1 MVHRTSFPARHARYV
16 AVEIERKFLISRAP
30 DWLDRCDSE
39 RVEQGYLAVGEDGSE
54 VRVRRIGDR
63 TVLTAK
69 RGRGERRL
77 EEEIEIDAEQFAA
90 LWPLTEG
97 RRLQKMRHYVTDG
110 YRVEVDVYSD
120 ELEGLIVAE
129 VEFDSEAAS
138 AEFEPPDWLG
148 EELTGDVRYAN
159 EHLAT
164 YGAPT
169 RDA

>member
-1 MVHRTSFPARHARYV
+1 VG
-16 AVEIERKFLISRAP
+16 VEIERKFLISRAP
-30 DWLDRCDSE
+30 DWLSDCESE
-39 RVEQGYLAVGEDGSE
+39 RVEQGYLAVGDDGSE

-77 EEEIEIDAEQFAA
+77 EEEIEIDPEEFDA

-97 RRLQKMRHYVTDG
+97 RRIRKTRHYVTNG

-120 ELEGLIVAE
+120 ELDGLIVAE

-138 AEFEPPDWLG
+138 GEFEAPAWFG
-148 EELTGDVRYAN
+148 EEVTGDRRYAN
-159 EHLAT
+159 EHLALH
-164 YGAPT
+164 GAPKA

>member
-1 MVHRTSFPARHARYV
+1 V

-30 DWLDRCDSE
+30 DWLHRCDKE
-39 RVEQGYLAVGEDGSE
+39 RVEQGYLAIGEDGSE

-69 RGRGERRL
+69 RGRGQRRL
-77 EEEIEIDAEQFAA
+77 EEEIEIDAEHFDA

-97 RRLQKMRHYVTDG
+97 RRLRKTRHYVTDG

-120 ELEGLIVAE
+120 QLEGLIVAE

-138 AEFEPPDWLG
+138 AEFEPPSWLG
-148 EELTGDVRYAN
+148 EEVTGDVRYAN

-164 YGAPT
+164 HGAPT